1 MRLTRPSTGSIR
13 RRLTLQLLT
22 GAAVMAVVLFLIV
35 YNFAREIGAESQD
48 RILAASA
55 TAILDATTVQSGE
68 VRVDIP
74 YSAFTML
81 DNAVDDRVFYRITQ
95 DGVGLTGYDDLP
107 AARLDRGESAGFE
120 TVSYRGEALRLATLS
135 RLVSIDGMPSRIDV
149 TVGQTRDAQ
158 AEMLA
163 RILRMTVLLGLGFF
177 AVSAGL
183 AVLAGQSTAASLRR
197 LAASVSRRGPA
208 DLRPVVAEVPRE
220 MRPLVKSLNS
230 LIARLSGALNR
241 TEDFIAEAAHRV
253 RTPLATVR
261 AHADNTLRRVDKEE
275 NRAALREMIRAIDE
289 SSRAA
294 GQLLDHAMVSLRADQ
309 LELAPV
315 ALRPLVA
322 ELVDRL
328 RPVADLKDMD
338 LHFDTRDECGAE
350 CEAGAEIMGDA
361 ILIENALRNILDNA
375 IKYAPPESPVEVTL
389 GVAGDRATLTVR
401 DRGRGFPDTGTDGLT
416 DRFARGENAADVVG
430 SGLGLTIAE
439 EVARAHA
446 GTLTIANIEGGPG
459 ACVSLSFPLR

>member
-1 MRLTRPSTGSIR
+1 MSRPRPSPGSIR

-48 RILAASA
+48 TILAASA

-68 VRVDIP
+68 VRIDIP

-81 DNAVDDRVFYRITQ
+81 DNTADDRVFYRITQ
-95 DGVGLTGYDDLP
+95 DGAGLTGYDDLP
-107 AARLDRGESAGFE
+107 AARLDPGASAGFD
-120 TVSYRGEALRLATLS
+120 TVTYRGAALRLATLS
-135 RLVSIDGMPSRIDV
+135 RLVSIDGTPARIDV
-149 TVGQTRDAQ
+149 SVGQTRDAQ

-177 AVSAGL
+177 AASAGL

-230 LIARLSGALNR
+230 LISRLSGALNR

-309 LELAPV
+309 LELTSV
-315 ALRPLVA
+315 ALRPLVG

-328 RPVADLKDMD
+328 RPLADLKDMD
-338 LHFDTRDECGAE
+338 LHFDDPQD
-350 CEAGAEIMGDA
+350 AEIMGDA
-361 ILIENALRNILDNA
+361 ILIQNAVRNLIDNA
-375 IKYAPPESPVEVTL
+375 IKYAPPETPVEVALTAN
-389 GVAGDRATLTVR
+389 GGQATLTIR
-401 DRGRGFPDTGTDGLT
+401 DRGRGFPITGTEGLT
-416 DRFARGENAADVVG
+416 GRFARGENAADVVG

-439 EVARAHA
+439 EVARAHR
-446 GTLTIANIEGGPG
+446 GTLTIANIDGGPG
-459 ACVSLSFPLR
+459 ACVSLSFPLH

>member
-1 MRLTRPSTGSIR
+1 MRLFRGPRSIR

-22 GAAVMAVVLFLIV
+22 GAAVMTVILFFIV
-35 YNFAREIGAESQD
+35 YTFARDIGAESQD

-55 TAILDATTVQSGE
+55 ASILDATSVQSGE

-81 DNAVDDRVFYRITQ
+81 DNANDDRVFYRITQ
-95 DGVGLTGYDDLP
+95 DGEGLTGYDDLP
-107 AARLDRGESAGFE
+107 AARQGGTGAAFDTVSFRGEE
-120 TVSYRGEALRLATLS
+120 LRVATASRRLS
-135 RLVSIDGMPSRIDV
+135 VGGQPVRIAV

-158 AEMLA
+158 ADVLA
-163 RILRMTVLLGLGFF
+163 RILRMTTVLGLSFF
-177 AVSAGL
+177 AASALL
-183 AVLAGQSTAASLRR
+183 AVLAGQSAANSLSR
-197 LAASVSRRGPA
+197 LAGSVSRRGPQ

-220 MRPLVKSLNS
+220 MRPLVASLNS

-261 AHADNTLRRVDKEE
+261 AHAENTLRRVDKEE

-309 LELAPV
+309 LELSPV
-315 ALRPLVA
+315 DLGALVA

-328 RPVADLKDMD
+328 RPVAELKDMD
-338 LHFDTRDECGAE
+338 LRFRAQEGLE
-350 CEAGAEIMGDA
+350 VMGDA
-361 ILIENALRNILDNA
+361 ILIQNAVRNILDNA
-375 IKYAPPESPVEVTL
+375 LKYAPSESPIEVTL
-389 GVAGDRATLTVR
+389 DEVEGKAVLTIR
-401 DRGRGFPDTGTDGLT
+401 DRGIGFPDEGAEKLT
-416 DRFARGENAADVVG
+416 DRFARGQNVSGVIG
-430 SGLGLTIAE
+430 SGLGLTIAD
-439 EVARAHA
+439 EVARAHNA
-446 GTLTIANIEGGPG
+446 RLSIANNEGGPG
-459 ACVSLSFPLR
+459 ACVRLSFPLR

>member
-1 MRLTRPSTGSIR
+1 MTARAAPLSIR

-22 GAAVMAVVLFLIV
+22 GAAVMALVLFLIV
-35 YNFAREIGAESQD
+35 YGFARQIGVESQD
-48 RILAASA
+48 RILAAAA
-55 TAILDATTVQSGE
+55 TSILDATTVQSGE

-95 DGVGLTGYDDLP
+95 DGIGLTGYDDLP
-107 AARLDRGESAGFE
+107 AARQDAGSGAAFD
-120 TVSYRGEALRLATLS
+120 TVSYRGEALRVATLS
-135 RLVSIDGMPSRIDV
+135 RRVSVGGTPARIAV
-149 TVGQTRDAQ
+149 TVGQTQDTQ

-163 RILRMTVLLGLGFF
+163 RILRMTMLIGLGFF
-177 AVSAGL
+177 AASALL
-183 AVLAGQSTAASLRR
+183 AVLAGRSTAASLRR
-197 LAASVSRRGPA
+197 LAGSVSRRGPA
-208 DLRPVVAEVPRE
+208 DLRPVVAEVPQE
-220 MRPLVKSLNS
+220 MQPLVRSLNS

-309 LELAPV
+309 MELTPV
-315 ALRPLVA
+315 RLRPLVL

-328 RPVADLKDMD
+328 RPVAELKDMD
-338 LHFDTRDECGAE
+338 LHF
-350 CEAGAEIMGDA
+350 EATGDPEIMGDA
-361 ILIENALRNILDNA
+361 ILIQNAVRNILDNA
-375 IKYAPPESPVEVTL
+375 IKYAPSESPVDVRL
-389 GVAGDRATLTVR
+389 VVSGDRARLTVR
-401 DRGRGFPDTGTDGLT
+401 DRGRGFPPTGSEGLT
-416 DRFARGENAADVVG
+416 GRFARGDNAADIVG
-430 SGLGLTIAE
+430 SGLGLTIAD
-439 EVARAHA
+439 EVARAHH
-446 GTLTIANIEGGPG
+446 GQLSIANNEGGPG
-459 ACVSLSFPLR
+459 ACVQLSFPLR